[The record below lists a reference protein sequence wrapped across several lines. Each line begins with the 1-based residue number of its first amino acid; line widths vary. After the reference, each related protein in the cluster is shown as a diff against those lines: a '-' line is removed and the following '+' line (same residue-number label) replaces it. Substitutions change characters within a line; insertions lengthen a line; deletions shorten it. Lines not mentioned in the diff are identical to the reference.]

1 MSELRAPDPTLTALP
16 FREIVVVDDSA
27 EPAPIAHR
35 LDDNDPFGGTLCEE
49 PGCAGADPCLFTEHA
64 RWFAVPCR
72 ECFPDAPPP
81 GREFYNLMDQRNRVQ
96 VRTRPVKGLAWQ
108 VQP

>member
-1 MSELRAPDPTLTALP
+1 MPSLYAAY
-16 FREIVVVDDSA
+16 V
-27 EPAPIAHR
+27 
-35 LDDNDPFGGTLCEE
+35 
-49 PGCAGADPCLFTEHA
+49 
-64 RWFAVPCR
+64 AVPCR